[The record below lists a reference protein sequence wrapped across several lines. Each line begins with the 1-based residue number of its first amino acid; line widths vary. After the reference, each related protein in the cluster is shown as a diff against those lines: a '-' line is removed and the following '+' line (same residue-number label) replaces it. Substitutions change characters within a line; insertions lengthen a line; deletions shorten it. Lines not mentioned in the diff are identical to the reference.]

1 MWVHDGKCT
10 PISME
15 LSQAEMVC
23 PWLYKS
29 HAFADDSWRIIM
41 LAISPIGSMYGIY
54 ANIGAILMVNV
65 TIYTIHGSYGSCHIP
80 SFRQAHLLL
89 VNVGHIPSTSIDHM
103 NHIPLLLYIYHIV
116 SPENACSCNPIFA
129 CIQLFATETY

>member
-1 MWVHDGKCT
+1 
-10 PISME
+10 ME
-15 LSQAEMVC
+15 LSRAEMLC

-41 LAISPIGSMYGIY
+41 LAM
-54 ANIGAILMVNV
+54 
-65 TIYTIHGSYGSCHIP
+65 SCHIP

-89 VNVGHIPSTSIDHM
+89 ANVGHIPSTSIDHM

-129 CIQLFATETY
+129 FIQLFATETY